1 MGCKPAVAR
10 FLKDGTLSFLE
21 KISADALSA
30 SEKQVLGDLVS
41 IKKGHKEKLT
51 QLYQNLTKRTSAENF
66 PAEVLE
72 LPDEQIM
79 AGCVKVSDAVQWA
92 KGRTSKDILE
102 MLISLS
108 ANAYDLYL
116 KLVRIANSDETRKIL
131 SRLAKEEQVNIKE
144 ITKAFEKTL

>member
-1 MGCKPAVAR
+1 
-10 FLKDGTLSFLE
+10 
-21 KISADALSA
+21 
-30 SEKQVLGDLVS
+30 VLGDLVS
-41 IKKGHKEKLT
+41 IKMGHKEKLT

-92 KGRTSKDILE
+92 KGRTSNILE

>member
-1 MGCKPAVAR
+1 MGCKPAVAW
-10 FLKDGTLSFLE
+10 FLEDGTLSFLE

-92 KGRTSKDILE
+92 KGRTSNILE